1 MKMGMS
7 LEELAAEVERRAGAT
22 QDLVVPVKK
31 LEAVVVKA
39 GRGVEVRLAV
49 ASWGKK
55 TFRITQQVHLHP
67 ERICSE

>member
-31 LEAVVVKA
+31 LEAVV
-39 GRGVEVRLAV
+39 
-49 ASWGKK
+49 GKS
-55 TFRITQQVHLHP
+55 TAR
-67 ERICSE
+67 